1 MVTLADFGS
10 GQVLLSMIYF
20 FLFFIWIWLL
30 ITIFADIFRSSD
42 LSGWGK
48 ALWSIFVIV
57 LPFLGIFMYLIV
69 RGGKMHER
77 ALAQAQAQ
85 DTATREYIRS
95 VSGGSGGA
103 SGSPAD
109 QLAQLADLH
118 AKGVIDD
125 AEFTKLKAKVAS

>member
-1 MVTLADFGS
+1 LVTLADFGS

-30 ITIFADIFRSSD
+30 ITIFADIFRSAD

-48 ALWSIFVIV
+48 AGWSIFVIL

-77 ALAQAQAQ
+77 ALEQMQQQ
-85 DTATREYIRS
+85 DAATREYIQS
-95 VSGGSGGA
+95 VTGGSGGGA
-103 SGSPAD
+103 AD
-109 QLAQLADLH
+109 QIAQLADLH

-125 AEFTKLKAKVAS
+125 AEFAKMKAKITA